1 MKNTPIKRA
10 KSDSSLSKKKSGTN
24 LLQKLKAKRTLPKWR
39 IAFDT
44 TFDLKHATMNVKT
57 WTQFSSKEDLF
68 VEKFNKCGF
77 VILKFDDTASDDV
90 IEQNVKSLQARLG
103 RLEKTFANEI
113 FSLILRKNYIFHAN
127 SVIVFMPKYCT
138 QNRFLY

>member
-1 MKNTPIKRA
+1 MA
-10 KSDSSLSKKKSGTN
+10 LYFGQ
-24 LLQKLKAKRTLPKWR
+24 LGR
-39 IAFDT
+39 IAWLVQYALAVYSGSN
-44 TFDLKHATMNVKT
+44 DLKHATMNVKT